1 MAKELPGRTRW
12 VSGCESAQRCNS
24 RSERHTRRGAGT
36 LAALMILGSSTA
48 VCQAQLHIPTFQ
60 CTSNGAVRVT
70 CVGTFLD
77 GRSAAGIKVRV
88 FDKHDHVVYVG
99 TVDSQGRITFRKPD
113 AEFHIVFDA
122 GQGNVLTIL
131 ASDMT

>member
-1 MAKELPGRTRW
+1 MAKDLPGRMQW
-12 VSGCESAQRCNS
+12 AASG
-24 RSERHTRRGAGT
+24 
-36 LAALMILGSSTA
+36 AALFILVGAASA
-48 VCQAQLHIPTFQ
+48 VGQAPMHIPTFQ
-60 CTSNGAVRVT
+60 CESAGALRVT

-77 GRSAAGIKVRV
+77 GRSAAGITARV
-88 FDKHDHVVYVG
+88 FDKHDRVVFVG

-131 ASDMT
+131 ASEMT

>member
-1 MAKELPGRTRW
+1 MAKELPGRMQW
-12 VSGCESAQRCNS
+12 AASV
-24 RSERHTRRGAGT
+24 
-36 LAALMILGSSTA
+36 AALLILGSA
-48 VCQAQLHIPTFQ
+48 AALPGDYAQMHVPTFQ
-60 CTSNGAVRVT
+60 CANNGALRVT

-77 GRSAAGIKVRV
+77 GRSAAGITARV
-88 FDKHDHVVYVG
+88 LDKHDRVVFVG

-122 GQGNVLTIL
+122 GQGNVLTLL

>member
-1 MAKELPGRTRW
+1 MAKDLPGRIPW
-12 VSGCESAQRCNS
+12 AASA
-24 RSERHTRRGAGT
+24 
-36 LAALMILGSSTA
+36 AALILGCGTSAASDTQMH
-48 VCQAQLHIPTFQ
+48 VPTFQ
-60 CTSNGAVRVT
+60 GVSNGALRVT

-88 FDKHDHVVYVG
+88 FDKHDRVVYVG

>member
-1 MAKELPGRTRW
+1 MAKDLPGRMQW
-12 VSGCESAQRCNS
+12 SAS
-24 RSERHTRRGAGT
+24 V
-36 LAALMILGSSTA
+36 AALWIVGSAAPA
-48 VCQAQLHIPTFQ
+48 VCQAQMHVPTFQ
-60 CTSNGAVRVT
+60 CSDNGALRVT

-77 GRSAAGIKVRV
+77 GRSAAGITARV
-88 FDKHDHVVYVG
+88 MDKHDRVVYVG

-122 GQGNVLTIL
+122 GQGNVLTLL

>member
-1 MAKELPGRTRW
+1 MAKDLPGRMQW
-12 VSGCESAQRCNS
+12 AASV
-24 RSERHTRRGAGT
+24 
-36 LAALMILGSSTA
+36 AALLSLGCATSAMS
-48 VCQAQLHIPTFQ
+48 QAQMHVPTFQ
-60 CTSNGAVRVT
+60 CASSGALRVS

-77 GRSAAGIKVRV
+77 GRSAAGITVRV
-88 FDKHDHVVYVG
+88 LDKHDRVVFVG

-131 ASDMT
+131 ASEMT

>member
-1 MAKELPGRTRW
+1 MAKELPGRIQ
-12 VSGCESAQRCNS
+12 SAAS
-24 RSERHTRRGAGT
+24 V
-36 LAALMILGSSTA
+36 AALLILGNAAPASN
-48 VCQAQLHIPTFQ
+48 QALMHIPTFQ
-60 CTSNGAVRVT
+60 CTNKGALRVT

-77 GRSAAGIKVRV
+77 GKSAAGITARV

-131 ASDMT
+131 ASEMT

>member
-1 MAKELPGRTRW
+1 MAKDLPGRMQW
-12 VSGCESAQRCNS
+12 VVGV
-24 RSERHTRRGAGT
+24 
-36 LAALMILGSSTA
+36 AALLILGAAASA
-48 VCQAQLHIPTFQ
+48 GDHHVQMHVPTFQ
-60 CTSNGAVRVT
+60 CADSGALRVT

-77 GRSAAGIKVRV
+77 GRSAAGITARV
-88 FDKHDHVVYVG
+88 FDKHDRVVFVG

-122 GQGNVLTIL
+122 GQGNVLTLL

>member
-1 MAKELPGRTRW
+1 MAKELPGRMHW
-12 VSGCESAQRCNS
+12 AASV
-24 RSERHTRRGAGT
+24 
-36 LAALMILGSSTA
+36 AALLLGCGTA
-48 VCQAQLHIPTFQ
+48 AASDAQLHVPTFQ
-60 CTSNGAVRVT
+60 CASNGALRVT

-77 GRSAAGIKVRV
+77 GRSAAGISVRV
-88 FDKHDHVVYVG
+88 FDKHDRVVFVG

-122 GQGNVLTIL
+122 GQGNVLTLL

>member
-1 MAKELPGRTRW
+1 MAKDLP
-12 VSGCESAQRCNS
+12 S
-24 RSERHTRRGAGT
+24 RMQYVASVAALLT
-36 LAALMILGSSTA
+36 LAATA
-48 VCQAQLHIPTFQ
+48 SAGTPIEMHVPTFR
-60 CTSNGAVRVT
+60 CVDSGALRVT

-77 GRSAAGIKVRV
+77 GRSAAGITARV
-88 FDKHDHVVYVG
+88 FDKHDRLVFVG

-122 GQGNVLTIL
+122 GQGNVLTLL

>member
-1 MAKELPGRTRW
+1 MAKDLPGRMQW
-12 VSGCESAQRCNS
+12 AASV
-24 RSERHTRRGAGT
+24 
-36 LAALMILGSSTA
+36 AALLILGSAASA
-48 VCQAQLHIPTFQ
+48 GDYAQMHVPTFQ
-60 CTSNGAVRVT
+60 CVNSGALRVT

-77 GRSAAGIKVRV
+77 GRSAAGITARV
-88 FDKHDHVVYVG
+88 FDKHDRLVYVG

-122 GQGNVLTIL
+122 GQGNVLTLL